1 MTIETAILGLVLLYG
16 IYQFVFTIG
25 YLLRHEWRLRLLHKQ
40 AYILEKSGST
50 TSSSDKFRDCLN
62 NFISSQL
69 G

>member
-25 YLLRHEWRLRLLHKQ
+25 YLLRNEWRLRLLHKQ

-50 TSSSDKFRDCLN
+50 TSSSPRCR
-62 NFISSQL
+62 SSTN
-69 G
+69 